1 MNQAKGAETPS
12 VQVGGGSEQ
21 HPPTAAM
28 SQATQGGAAS
38 PQDAQSQ
45 TRGGPTAA
53 QQAEGV
59 STSQRAGRARRQRPQ
74 KT

>member
-1 MNQAKGAETPS
+1 MNQATQGAETPS
-12 VQVGGGSEQ
+12 EQVGGGSEQ

-45 TRGGPTAA
+45 TCGGLF
-53 QQAEGV
+53 G
-59 STSQRAGRARRQRPQ
+59 S
-74 KT
+74 